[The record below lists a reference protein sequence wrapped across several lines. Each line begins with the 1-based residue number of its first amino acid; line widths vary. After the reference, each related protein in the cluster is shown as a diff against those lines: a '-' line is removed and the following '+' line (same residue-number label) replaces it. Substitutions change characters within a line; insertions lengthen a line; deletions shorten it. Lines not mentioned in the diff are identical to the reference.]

1 MAAAGGPARG
11 AVLAALAA
19 ALLFGAAAPLLKP
32 LSERLPPLLLAG
44 LLYAGAALAVAPVAC
59 GRARLAALDARN
71 ARRLAGAVLAG
82 GVLAPVLMLLALR
95 FASAAAVA
103 LLLSLEVA
111 ATALLGALVFRDPL
125 GRRGWLGVAAAVA
138 AGVLLAWGGGVPGT
152 IAALL
157 VGAACLG
164 WGLDNHLTALIDALP
179 PAGTAFAK
187 GVVAGTTNLLL
198 AAWLTPAWPSLA
210 DAAAAL
216 AVGGACYGASIA
228 LYVHAA
234 QRLGAVRAQAL
245 FATAPFWGVA
255 LAAAL
260 RGDHLGVAA
269 VVATALAAT
278 AAVLILRDQHAHPHQ
293 HQAVAHAHRHRHD
306 DGHHD
311 HPHPA
316 LPAAVEHT
324 HPHVHEAVEHS
335 HRHVPD
341 LHHRHR
347 HGIHE

>member
-1 MAAAGGPARG
+1 
-11 AVLAALAA
+11 
-19 ALLFGAAAPLLKP
+19 
-32 LSERLPPLLLAG
+32 
-44 LLYAGAALAVAPVAC
+44 
-59 GRARLAALDARN
+59 
-71 ARRLAGAVLAG
+71 
-82 GVLAPVLMLLALR
+82 MLLALR

-111 ATALLGALVFRDPL
+111 ATALLGALAFRDPL

-138 AGVLLAWGGGVPGT
+138 AGVVLAWGGGVPGA

-157 VGAACLG
+157 VAAACLG
-164 WGLDNHLTALIDALP
+164 WALDNHLTALIDTLP
-179 PAGTAFAK
+179 PVGTTLVK
-187 GVVAGTTNLLL
+187 GAVAGATNLLL
-198 AAWLTPAWPSLA
+198 AAWLTPAWPSLV

-216 AVGGACYGASIA
+216 AIGGACYGISIA

-260 RGDHLGVAA
+260 RGDRLSVASL
-269 VVATALAAT
+269 VAIALAAT
-278 AAVLILRDQHAHPHQ
+278 AAGLILRDQHAHRHR
-293 HQAVAHAHRHRHD
+293 HEALAHAHRHRHD

-311 HPHPA
+311 HPHPG
-316 LPAAVEHT
+316 LPPDVEHT

-347 HGIHE
+347 HGTGA

>member
-11 AVLAALAA
+11 AVLAGLAA

-32 LSERLPPLLLAG
+32 LGERLPPLLLAG
-44 LLYAGAALAVAPVAC
+44 LLYAGAALAMAPAAW
-59 GRARLAALDARN
+59 RHAHRAALDARN

-138 AGVLLAWGGGVPGT
+138 AGALLAWGGGVPGT

-164 WGLDNHLTALIDALP
+164 WALDNHLTALIDALP
-179 PAGTAFAK
+179 PAGTTFAK
-187 GVVAGTTNLLL
+187 GAVAGAANLLL
-198 AAWLTPAWPSLA
+198 AACLTPAWPSLA
-210 DAAAAL
+210 DAGAAL

-228 LYVHAA
+228 LFVFAA

-255 LAAAL
+255 LSAAL
-260 RGDHLGVAA
+260 LGDRVTVAA
-269 VVATALAAT
+269 GAAMALAAT
-278 AAVLILRDQHAHPHQ
+278 AAVLILRDQHAHPHR
-293 HQAVAHAHRHRHD
+293 HEALAHAHRHRHD

-311 HPHPA
+311 HAHPD
-316 LPAAVEHT
+316 LPADAEHT
-324 HPHVHEAVEHS
+324 HPHVHVALEHR

-347 HGIHE
+347 HQHHE